1 MSTSRERIVEAAAQ
15 EITRKGPLGLRVQD
29 VASGAGVSVPLIY
42 KYFTDRDGL
51 LVETLGTMLEQRVNG
66 FISQVEQF
74 MASTPD
80 LTVEHLS
87 DALAVQASAANRE
100 IRWLRLRAL
109 SAASEIPALR
119 ERLRTGQ
126 LAIDRRAEQFAENVC
141 RRLGATGSMTP
152 RQFAFLMQ
160 AVAFSRVL
168 DDLHDG
174 EDALSEDD
182 HRSVLQAL
190 FRAGLRS

>member
-1 MSTSRERIVEAAAQ
+1 MSTSRDRIVAAATQ

-51 LVETLGTMLEQRVNG
+51 LVETLGTMLEQRVDG
-66 FISQVEQF
+66 FISGVEQF

-80 LTVEHLS
+80 LTVEDMV
-87 DALAVQASAANRE
+87 DALSTRATAANRE

-109 SAASEIPALR
+109 AAASEIPALR

-126 LAIDRRAEQFAENVC
+126 LAIDRRAEQFAANV
-141 RRLGATGSMTP
+141 RARLGATGTMTP
-152 RQFAFLMQ
+152 RQLGFLMQ
-160 AVAFSRVL
+160 AVSFSRVL

-182 HRSVLQAL
+182 HRALLRAL
-190 FRAGLRS
+190 FLAALHS

>member
-1 MSTSRERIVEAAAQ
+1 MSTSRDRIVAAATL

-51 LVETLGTMLEQRVNG
+51 LVETLGTMLEQRVHG
-66 FISQVEQF
+66 FISGVEQL

-80 LTVEHLS
+80 LTIEDLVEALS
-87 DALAVQASAANRE
+87 TRAAAANQE

-109 SAASEIPALR
+109 AAASEIPALR

-126 LAIDRRAEQFAENVC
+126 LAIDERAERFAANV
-141 RRLGATGSMTP
+141 RARLGATSTMTP
-152 RQFAFLMQ
+152 RQLAFLMQ
-160 AVAFSRVL
+160 AVSFGRVL

-182 HRSVLQAL
+182 HRAMLRVL
-190 FRAGLRS
+190 FRAGLHS

>member
-1 MSTSRERIVEAAAQ
+1 MSTSRERIVAAATQ
-15 EITRKGPLGLRVQD
+15 EITRKGPLGLRIQD

-51 LVETLGTMLEQRVNG
+51 LVATLGTMLEQRVNG

-80 LTVEHLS
+80 LTLEDMVDVMS
-87 DALAVQASAANRE
+87 TQAAAASKE

-109 SAASEIPALR
+109 AAASEIPALR

-126 LAIDRRAEQFAENVC
+126 LAIDRRAEEFAENVR
-141 RRLGATGSMTP
+141 RRLGLSGTMTS
-152 RQFAFLMQ
+152 RQLAFLMQ
-160 AVAFSRVL
+160 AVSFSRVL

-174 EDALSEDD
+174 EDALTEED
-182 HRSVLQAL
+182 HRAL
-190 FRAGLRS
+190 VRALLRAGLQS